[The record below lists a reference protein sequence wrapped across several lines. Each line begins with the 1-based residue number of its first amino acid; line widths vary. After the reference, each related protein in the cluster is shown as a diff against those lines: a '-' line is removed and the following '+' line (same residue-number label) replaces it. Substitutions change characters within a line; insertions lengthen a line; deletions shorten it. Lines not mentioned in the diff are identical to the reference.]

1 MKTSASFIPFLLLAV
16 LLFTGCKRTDGV
28 QEYVGP
34 KDTTTPTNFSVEGD
48 SIRPRY
54 SLVNFAVQK
63 EFFIARF
70 SHAVSWKLEIRG
82 KNSGAVRLLSGVSQN
97 LDSSNTAFD
106 GKADSLAFFLPTEN
120 CTARLTVAGWTKEYT
135 CEFVINQMP
144 SFDAVL
150 IDDFESPNDST
161 GFCVLY
167 KDPTDSLVMFKESES
182 ILFFEGRRAMKMD
195 GYDVNDNYW
204 LSTLSTKNVN
214 LKSILAGKEAS
225 SVYLNMFAKGET
237 DGHTALEIQMFE
249 DEDSDGL
256 YSSASDELW
265 TAKTALTGDWKQV
278 SLHFDDFTKSG
289 TSGNS
294 TLEPEKLLR
303 IAFVLVVYP
312 QGGYSSAY
320 VDYANFTFG
329 QPFSQR

>member
-1 MKTSASFIPFLLLAV
+1 MKTSAHFIHFLLLAV

-28 QEYVGP
+28 QEYIGP
-34 KDTTTPTNFSVEGD
+34 KDTTTPTNFSVQGD
-48 SIRPRY
+48 SLQPKY
-54 SLVNFAVQK
+54 TLVNFAVQK
-63 EFFIARF
+63 QSFIARF
-70 SHAVSWKLEIRG
+70 SHSVSWKMEIRG

-106 GKADSLAFFLPTEN
+106 GKADSLAFFLPNET
-120 CTARLTVAGWTKEYT
+120 CTVRLLVAGWAKEYT

-182 ILFFEGRRAMKMD
+182 SVFFEGKKAMKMD
-195 GYDVNDNYW
+195 GYDVNKNYW

-214 LKSILAGKEAS
+214 LKTLLAGKAAS
-225 SVYLNMFAKGET
+225 SVYLNLFAKGEA
-237 DGHTALEIQMFE
+237 DGRTALEIQMFE
-249 DEDSDGL
+249 DENSDGL
-256 YSSASDELW
+256 YSSSSDELW
-265 TAKTALTGDWKQV
+265 TAKSTLTGDWKQV
-278 SLHFDDFTKSG
+278 SLHFDDFSKSG
-289 TSGNS
+289 TTGNS

-303 IAFVLVVYP
+303 IALVLVAYP

-320 VDYANFTFG
+320 VDYANFTFD
-329 QPFSQR
+329 QPFSQK

>member
-16 LLFTGCKRTDGV
+16 LLFTSCKRTDGV

-48 SIRPRY
+48 SIRSRY
-54 SLVNFAVQK
+54 SLVNFVVQK
-63 EFFIARF
+63 QFFIARF
-70 SHAVSWKLEIRG
+70 SHAVSWKLQIRG
-82 KNSGAVRLLSGVSQN
+82 KNSGAVRLLSGTSQN

-106 GKADSLAFFLPTEN
+106 GKADSLAFFLPTET
-120 CTARLTVAGWTKEYT
+120 CTARLNVAGWAKEYT